1 MIKRL
6 YQVICDRRDRP
17 QTDSYVSTLMAAG
30 CDLIL
35 QKIGEESTEVILAA
49 KNLESENRTAEASAS
64 NEPLIHE
71 IADLTF
77 HVMVLM
83 AQQNIPPTA
92 IEEELKRRFGVSG
105 LTEKAGRQ
113 AEIFNQSFNP
123 EAKR

>member
-1 MIKRL
+1 MIKQL

-30 CDLIL
+30 SDKIL

-49 KNLESENRTAEASAS
+49 KNLETENRSSETSGANQS
-64 NEPLIHE
+64 LIHE

-83 AQQNIPPTA
+83 AKQKIPPAA
-92 IEEELKRRFGVSG
+92 IEEELKRRFGISG
-105 LTEKAGRQ
+105 LSEKASRK
-113 AEIFNQSFNP
+113 P
-123 EAKR
+123 

>member
-17 QTDSYVSTLMAAG
+17 QADSYVSALMAAG
-30 CDLIL
+30 CDRIL

-49 KNLESENRTAEASAS
+49 KNLESENRATEASAS
-64 NEPLIHE
+64 HEPLIHE

-83 AQQNIPPTA
+83 AKQNLPPTA
-92 IEEELKRRFGVSG
+92 VEEELERRFGISG
-105 LTEKAGRQ
+105 LTEKANRQ
-113 AEIFNQSFNP
+113 P
-123 EAKR
+123 